1 MNVIDDAVPPA
12 PPVGHRAQAD
22 AAGRRHRRRDSAS
35 LSVSHIHT
43 MAEAVALAEDW
54 QALYS
59 VAALG
64 NPFAAPDW
72 VIAWARHFVP
82 ERDLDIFAVWR
93 GSVLVGVAPWYV
105 KRAPLIPPRLQ
116 LVGSGRHDALT
127 ELPQVLT
134 APGEARSVLR
144 AVICEWSRRQEEWG
158 WLELPMMADQG
169 WFEPEWLD
177 GTAGG
182 RGLVVHKTTR
192 AAVILD
198 LPSDVADL
206 NGRLKRNLLESTH
219 RARNRLDKTGKPWV
233 ITAHEQADDVVAALS
248 VLARLHAARAGLAGR
263 KNHPDQLAPAAR
275 RDFLR
280 EVLPAMAARGQARIL
295 TLDIAGRPVAA
306 QLVLMA
312 PAGTFLGLSGVDPE
326 WWHVSPVTLLQLHAA
341 RGAVAQGHR
350 AFNLSV
356 GPSVAKLR
364 WSEQVV
370 QHPEFA
376 VCGPRR
382 SSRLAFA
389 AYRMM
394 SAAAAIRR
402 ESQRHATTQRS
413 PQKTQQ
419 PESLPQPRS
428 SRQPESPRQP
438 QATGSHP
445 PGVRPRG
452 AHRAP
457 KGASLLPGNAKET
470 ARAHTATD

>member
-1 MNVIDDAVPPA
+1 MNVIDAAVPPGPSPSAAQCA
-12 PPVGHRAQAD
+12 PAGG
-22 AAGRRHRRRDSAS
+22 AGRRHRRRDGAS
-35 LSVSHIHT
+35 LSVTHIRT
-43 MAEAVALAEDW
+43 IAEAVALAEDW

-59 VAALG
+59 AAAMD

-82 ERDLDIFAVWR
+82 ERDLDIFAVRR
-93 GSVLVGVAPWYV
+93 GGVLVGVAPWYI

-144 AVICEWSRRQEEWG
+144 AVIGEWSRRPKEWG

-177 GTAGG
+177 EMDGG
-182 RGLVVHKTTR
+182 RGLVLHKTTR

-198 LPSDVADL
+198 LPSGLDGL
-206 NGRLKRNLLESTH
+206 NARLKRNLLESTH
-219 RARNRLDKTGKPWV
+219 RARNRLDKAGKPWA
-233 ITAHEQADDVVAALS
+233 ITAHEDADDVVAALS
-248 VLARLHAARAGLAGR
+248 VLARLHAARAELAGR
-263 KNHPDQLAPAAR
+263 KNHPDQLALSAR

-280 EVLPAMAARGQARIL
+280 EALPAMAARRQARIL
-295 TLDIAGRPVAA
+295 TLDVAGRPVAA

-312 PAGTFLGLSGVDPE
+312 PEGTFLGFSGVDPQ

-341 RGAVAQGHR
+341 RGAVEQGHR
-350 AFNLSV
+350 IFNLSV

-370 QHPEFA
+370 QHPEFV

-382 SSRLAFA
+382 SSWLAFTGF
-389 AYRMM
+389 RMV
-394 SAAAAIRR
+394 SAAAVIRR
-402 ESQRHATTQRS
+402 ETRRQATTQ
-413 PQKTQQ
+413 QIQQ
-419 PESLPQPRS
+419 PG
-428 SRQPESPRQP
+428 SPRQP
-438 QATGSHP
+438 EPPRQPEATDSNP
-445 PGVRPRG
+445 PGGRARG

-457 KGASLLPGNAKET
+457 KDASPP
-470 ARAHTATD
+470 ARQ